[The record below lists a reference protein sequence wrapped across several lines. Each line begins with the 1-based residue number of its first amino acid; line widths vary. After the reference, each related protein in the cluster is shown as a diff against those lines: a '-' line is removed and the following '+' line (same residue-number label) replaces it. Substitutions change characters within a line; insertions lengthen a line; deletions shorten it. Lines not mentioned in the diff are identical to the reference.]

1 MTEPHIEL
9 PAETDSRRVK
19 LTVPP
24 ADFLRLEKLAAKRR
38 QPVST
43 VAMEL
48 VRAALNA
55 INP

>member
-1 MTEPHIEL
+1 MIEL
-9 PAETDSRRVK
+9 PPETDSRRVK

-24 ADFLRLEKLAAKRR
+24 ADYLRLERLAAKRR

-48 VRAALNA
+48 VRAAMNALN
-55 INP
+55 P